1 MKIESRYEGEWGD
14 STELFVVDTGD
25 WKSERPLVK
34 TNKCCSCGTCYLFC
48 PTGCIKDM
56 GTYFA
61 AALEYCKGCGIC
73 ARLCPV
79 DAITMVRDV

>member
-1 MKIESRYEGEWGD
+1 MKVESRYEGEWGD
-14 STELFVVDTGD
+14 SAELFVVDTGD

-34 TNKCCSCGTCYLFC
+34 TNKCCGCGTCYLFC

-61 AALEYCKGCGIC
+61 VALEYCKGCGIC